1 MYYIIYSNVLT
12 GCFGSPAH
20 GKNRES
26 LFRPASQLGLHL
38 DSTWPSK
45 LASKRHLN
53 SILSF
58 KLASK
63 RHLNSIFAF
72 KLASKRYLESTWP
85 FKLASKRHLDSI
97 LRFKLAS
104 KCCCFRT
111 VTLDCAPF
119 SKKTRPTE
127 NIGKT

>member
-1 MYYIIYSNVLT
+1 MDSKRL
-12 GCFGSPAH
+12 S
-20 GKNRES
+20 
-26 LFRPASQLGLHL
+26 

-72 KLASKRYLESTWP
+72 KLASKRYLESTWLL
-85 FKLASKRHLDSI
+85 KLVSKRHLDSI

-111 VTLDCAPF
+111 VTLDCATFFEEDATYRKPR
-119 SKKTRPTE
+119 KTICFYMLFAFPRLRARC
-127 NIGKT
+127 